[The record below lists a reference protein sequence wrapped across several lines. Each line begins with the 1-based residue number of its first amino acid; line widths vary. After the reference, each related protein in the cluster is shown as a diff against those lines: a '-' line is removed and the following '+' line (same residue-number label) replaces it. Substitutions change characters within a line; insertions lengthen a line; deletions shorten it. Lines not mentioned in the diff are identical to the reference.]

1 MDREN
6 EYATLFNLINNNAG
20 IIYIKGKM
28 GMGKTVFMRMSC
40 DRINFIH
47 KKKWKSYTAFY
58 FNNNH
63 KKIIKQAI
71 SNKYCGNPNASI
83 KAISDQLNSVTFQ
96 KNTILFIDDIY
107 ENDLLECIEFSKAFI
122 KCNKSN
128 QVVIAVDSYDDD
140 SHICPSEFG
149 EKEIELLANS
159 YNTKLAK
166 KKRLE
171 ISELSN
177 GYPVYARYSVEA
189 YTKGINILDYGSLE
203 FYLEELICSLN
214 NLEKISLSL
223 IICLSQM
230 LQEGIGV
237 KVIYGIDSRITRPV
251 IKRLTTF
258 SLINLH
264 NDKIYTDKLISLK
277 SMDFLSEYKNESYYQ
292 IYMYYKD
299 LPADSYIALF
309 AALKSNF
316 KFDIDLIKALL
327 HKQYIDNNFYLL
339 IDIGE
344 LEFKGQINPYI
355 REDKECWIYVR
366 YYYLKSLL
374 ELGLYDKAREVIDK
388 FDNQFNLLNVN
399 KDIDFEYQYLLIDL
413 DHLTNHLKDA
423 VTLSKILLEKALSIE
438 QKARCQYL
446 YAHCLRHI
454 GEDLNKAFSVFSDLE
469 SSDDYKDDK
478 IRIRSIYSAASIKM
492 FQGDTNYNYKGAF
505 ETIDEIICCD
515 PKNDVWK
522 PYVIRH
528 KAIYA
533 YKICKNFGKAE
544 KLLRQAIS
552 LLEITSLRIKY
563 DIYFEL
569 GEIYRMHAKNA
580 DNYDRSLA
588 SYLEAEQFATRV
600 HDYNLQTSSQL
611 GIMLLNIKYGQNID
625 TGLLKTIITETH
637 KINLIINYNY
647 ALYVKYVITNE
658 PIPKELIL
666 YWEKMQYSDLL
677 SFSFKSKSEKCEIK
691 LTVM

>member
-1 MDREN
+1 
-6 EYATLFNLINNNAG
+6 
-20 IIYIKGKM
+20 M
-28 GMGKTVFMRMSC
+28 GSFS
-40 DRINFIH
+40 
-47 KKKWKSYTAFY
+47 
-58 FNNNH
+58 
-63 KKIIKQAI
+63 
-71 SNKYCGNPNASI
+71 
-83 KAISDQLNSVTFQ
+83 
-96 KNTILFIDDIY
+96 
-107 ENDLLECIEFSKAFI
+107 DLLECIEFSKAFI

-611 GIMLLNIKYGQNID
+611 GIMLLTQ
-625 TGLLKTIITETH
+625 TSHT
-637 KINLIINYNY
+637 
-647 ALYVKYVITNE
+647 
-658 PIPKELIL
+658 
-666 YWEKMQYSDLL
+666 
-677 SFSFKSKSEKCEIK
+677 SKVC
-691 LTVM
+691 

>member
-1 MDREN
+1 
-6 EYATLFNLINNNAG
+6 
-20 IIYIKGKM
+20 
-28 GMGKTVFMRMSC
+28 
-40 DRINFIH
+40 
-47 KKKWKSYTAFY
+47 
-58 FNNNH
+58 
-63 KKIIKQAI
+63 
-71 SNKYCGNPNASI
+71 
-83 KAISDQLNSVTFQ
+83 
-96 KNTILFIDDIY
+96 
-107 ENDLLECIEFSKAFI
+107 
-122 KCNKSN
+122 
-128 QVVIAVDSYDDD
+128 
-140 SHICPSEFG
+140 
-149 EKEIELLANS
+149 
-159 YNTKLAK
+159 
-166 KKRLE
+166 
-171 ISELSN
+171 
-177 GYPVYARYSVEA
+177 
-189 YTKGINILDYGSLE
+189 
-203 FYLEELICSLN
+203 
-214 NLEKISLSL
+214 
-223 IICLSQM
+223 M